1 VVSTQSTTRYGLVL
15 FFFFFFFLP
24 VKELLLRSR
33 KIKLSTNKPSK
44 RRREHD
50 VGVQNNFCFATV
62 LDDNKRSFLNK

>member
-1 VVSTQSTTRYGLVL
+1 LTVQCASVQKVKT
-15 FFFFFFFLP
+15 P

>member
-1 VVSTQSTTRYGLVL
+1 MQHLRCFTNNQS
-15 FFFFFFFLP
+15 
-24 VKELLLRSR
+24 LLHLTVAQR